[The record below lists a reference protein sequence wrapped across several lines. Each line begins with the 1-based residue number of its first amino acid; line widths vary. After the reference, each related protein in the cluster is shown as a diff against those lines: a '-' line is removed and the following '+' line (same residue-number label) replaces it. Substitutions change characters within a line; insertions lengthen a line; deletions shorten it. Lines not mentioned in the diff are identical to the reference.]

1 MPTPVKTVANLQ
13 KNLTAAERDARE
25 AAEHEILPDRQQG
38 VKLVMPKLMVGNT
51 VAKRYWKQILARME
65 GLDILDDLDSEALG
79 VYCSML
85 AREELLCKQLGE
97 VAKELEQW
105 SGNPKAT
112 VDALTKLDALNS
124 KLQSL
129 ERNLLQYAEKL
140 CLTPAGR
147 ARLAQKRAE
156 AVMTADPDGDLF
168 GD

>member
-85 AREELLCKQLGE
+85 AREELEIQRQ
-97 VAKELEQW
+97 QW
-105 SGNPKAT
+105 M
-112 VDALTKLDALNS
+112 
-124 KLQSL
+124 
-129 ERNLLQYAEKL
+129 R
-140 CLTPAGR
+140 
-147 ARLAQKRAE
+147 
-156 AVMTADPDGDLF
+156 
-168 GD
+168 